1 MAGVAP
7 GLAVLPF
14 KRIVSVVIVIEVDIL
29 PPLIVVA
36 GLALGT
42 VTSLM
47 TFFLVDF
54 LVAAI
59 TG

>member
-29 PPLIVVA
+29 PPH
-36 GLALGT
+36 
-42 VTSLM
+42 
-47 TFFLVDF
+47 F